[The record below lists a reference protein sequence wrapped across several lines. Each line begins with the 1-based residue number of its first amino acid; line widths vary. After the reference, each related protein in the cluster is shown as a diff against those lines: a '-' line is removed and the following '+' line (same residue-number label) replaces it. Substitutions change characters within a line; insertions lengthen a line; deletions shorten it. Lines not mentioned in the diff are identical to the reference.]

1 MTDVGFVIAG
11 YAVILGGAALYAIA
25 LGRRL
30 RAARETSMK
39 IRRDAEAAGPPDRTA

>member
-11 YAVILGGAALYAIA
+11 YSVILGGAALYAIA
-25 LGRRL
+25 LARRL
-30 RAARETSMK
+30 RAARETSMQ